1 MRSRHDLDALQAQ
14 GVNQAIVGKAAQN
27 PSFWEGLQTMKKII
41 PCLDTRDGKLVK
53 GVHFVDVKELG
64 DPVDFA
70 KKYSDAGA
78 DELVILD
85 ITKTT
90 DGHQLRTQMIT
101 DVSNAIDIPLTV
113 GGGIASVQDIQDALD
128 AGASKVG
135 INSAAV
141 KNPDFINEAVAK
153 FGSDAVTIAVDMAY
167 DEAKGDYFVY
177 TNAGQTQID
186 INALEWCKECEERGA
201 GALLITSIDTDGA
214 YTGFD
219 IPFLKLASETVS
231 IPIIASGGASGIQD
245 FIDLFQQ
252 TNLEAGLA
260 ASIFHKGEVAIE
272 DLKAALIA
280 EGID

>member
-1 MRSRHDLDALQAQ
+1 
-14 GVNQAIVGKAAQN
+14 
-27 PSFWEGLQTMKKII
+27 MKKII

-90 DGHQLRTQMIT
+90 DGHQLRTQMIA
-101 DVSNAIDIPLTV
+101 DVANAIDIPLTV

-141 KNPDFINEAVAK
+141 KNPGFINEAVAK

>member
-1 MRSRHDLDALQAQ
+1 
-14 GVNQAIVGKAAQN
+14 
-27 PSFWEGLQTMKKII
+27 MKKII

-90 DGHQLRTQMIT
+90 NGHQLRTQMIA
-101 DVSNAIDIPLTV
+101 DVANAIDIPLTV

-219 IPFLKLASETVS
+219 IPFLKLASEAVS

>member
-1 MRSRHDLDALQAQ
+1 
-14 GVNQAIVGKAAQN
+14 
-27 PSFWEGLQTMKKII
+27 MKKII

-90 DGHQLRTQMIT
+90 NGHQLRTQMIA
-101 DVSNAIDIPLTV
+101 DVANAIDIPLTV

-186 INALEWCKECEERGA
+186 INALEWCKECEQRGA

-219 IPFLKLASETVS
+219 IPFLKLASEAVS

>member
-1 MRSRHDLDALQAQ
+1 
-14 GVNQAIVGKAAQN
+14 
-27 PSFWEGLQTMKKII
+27 MKKII

-53 GVHFVDVKELG
+53 GVHFVDIKELG

-90 DGHQLRTQMIT
+90 DGHQLRTQMIA
-101 DVSNAIDIPLTV
+101 DVANAIDIPLTV

-186 INALEWCKECEERGA
+186 INALEWCNECEERGA

-219 IPFLKLASETVS
+219 IPFLKLASEAVS

>member
-1 MRSRHDLDALQAQ
+1 
-14 GVNQAIVGKAAQN
+14 
-27 PSFWEGLQTMKKII
+27 MKKII

-90 DGHQLRTQMIT
+90 DGHQLRTQMIA
-101 DVSNAIDIPLTV
+101 DVANAIDIPLTV

-141 KNPDFINEAVAK
+141 RKPDFINEAVAK

>member
-1 MRSRHDLDALQAQ
+1 
-14 GVNQAIVGKAAQN
+14 
-27 PSFWEGLQTMKKII
+27 MKKII

-90 DGHQLRTQMIT
+90 DGHQLRTQMIA
-101 DVSNAIDIPLTV
+101 DVANAIDIPLTV
-113 GGGIASVQDIQDALD
+113 GGGIASIEDIQDALD

-177 TNAGQTQID
+177 TNAGQTQIE

>member
-1 MRSRHDLDALQAQ
+1 
-14 GVNQAIVGKAAQN
+14 
-27 PSFWEGLQTMKKII
+27 MKKII

-90 DGHQLRTQMIT
+90 DGHQLRTQMIA
-101 DVSNAIDIPLTV
+101 DVANTIDIPLTV

>member
-1 MRSRHDLDALQAQ
+1 
-14 GVNQAIVGKAAQN
+14 
-27 PSFWEGLQTMKKII
+27 MKKII
-41 PCLDTRDGKLVK
+41 PCLDTRDGELVK

-90 DGHQLRTQMIT
+90 DGHQLRTQMIA
-101 DVSNAIDIPLTV
+101 VVANAIDIPLTV

-141 KNPDFINEAVAK
+141 KNPDFINEAVGK

>member
-1 MRSRHDLDALQAQ
+1 
-14 GVNQAIVGKAAQN
+14 
-27 PSFWEGLQTMKKII
+27 MKKII

-90 DGHQLRTQMIT
+90 DGHQLRTQMIA
-101 DVSNAIDIPLTV
+101 DVANAIDIPLTV

-219 IPFLKLASETVS
+219 IPFLKLASEAVS

-272 DLKAALIA
+272 DLKATLIA

>member
-1 MRSRHDLDALQAQ
+1 
-14 GVNQAIVGKAAQN
+14 
-27 PSFWEGLQTMKKII
+27 MKKII

-90 DGHQLRTQMIT
+90 DGHQLRTQMIA
-101 DVSNAIDIPLTV
+101 DVANAIDIPLTV

-141 KNPDFINEAVAK
+141 KNPDFINEAVGK

-252 TNLEAGLA
+252 TSLEAGLA

-272 DLKAALIA
+272 DLKAEIGRASCR
-280 EGID
+280 ERV

>member
-1 MRSRHDLDALQAQ
+1 
-14 GVNQAIVGKAAQN
+14 
-27 PSFWEGLQTMKKII
+27 MKKII

-90 DGHQLRTQMIT
+90 DGHQLRTQMIA
-101 DVSNAIDIPLTV
+101 DVANAIDIPLTV

-252 TNLEAGLA
+252 TSLEAGLA
-260 ASIFHKGEVAIE
+260 ASIFHNGEVAIE

>member
-1 MRSRHDLDALQAQ
+1 
-14 GVNQAIVGKAAQN
+14 
-27 PSFWEGLQTMKKII
+27 MKKII

-90 DGHQLRTQMIT
+90 DGHQLRTQMIA
-101 DVSNAIDIPLTV
+101 DVANAIDIPLTV

-153 FGSDAVTIAVDMAY
+153 FGFDAVTIAVDMAY
-167 DEAKGDYFVY
+167 DEAKGDYYVY

>member
-1 MRSRHDLDALQAQ
+1 
-14 GVNQAIVGKAAQN
+14 
-27 PSFWEGLQTMKKII
+27 MKKII

-70 KKYSDAGA
+70 KNYSDAGA

-90 DGHQLRTQMIT
+90 DGHQLRTQMIA
-101 DVSNAIDIPLTV
+101 DVANAIDIPLTV

-153 FGSDAVTIAVDMAY
+153 FGSNAVTIALDMAY

>member
-1 MRSRHDLDALQAQ
+1 
-14 GVNQAIVGKAAQN
+14 
-27 PSFWEGLQTMKKII
+27 MKKII

-90 DGHQLRTQMIT
+90 DGHQLRTQMIA
-101 DVSNAIDIPLTV
+101 DVANAIDIPLTV

-219 IPFLKLASETVS
+219 IPFLKLASEAVS

>member
-1 MRSRHDLDALQAQ
+1 
-14 GVNQAIVGKAAQN
+14 
-27 PSFWEGLQTMKKII
+27 MKKII

-90 DGHQLRTQMIT
+90 DGHQLRTQMIA
-101 DVSNAIDIPLTV
+101 DVANAIDIPLTV

-141 KNPDFINEAVAK
+141 RKPDFINEAVAK

-219 IPFLKLASETVS
+219 IPFLKLASEDVS

>member
-1 MRSRHDLDALQAQ
+1 
-14 GVNQAIVGKAAQN
+14 
-27 PSFWEGLQTMKKII
+27 MKKII

-90 DGHQLRTQMIT
+90 DGHQLRTQMIA
-101 DVSNAIDIPLTV
+101 DVANAIDIPLTV

-141 KNPDFINEAVAK
+141 KNPDFINEAVAR
-153 FGSDAVTIAVDMAY
+153 FGSDTVTIAVDMAY

-219 IPFLKLASETVS
+219 IPFLKLASEAVS

-245 FIDLFQQ
+245 FIDLFKQ

-280 EGID
+280 EGIG

>member
-1 MRSRHDLDALQAQ
+1 
-14 GVNQAIVGKAAQN
+14 
-27 PSFWEGLQTMKKII
+27 MKKII

-90 DGHQLRTQMIT
+90 DGHQLRTQMIA
-101 DVSNAIDIPLTV
+101 DVADAIDIPLTV

-219 IPFLKLASETVS
+219 IPFLKLASEAVS

-272 DLKAALIA
+272 DLKATLIA

>member
-1 MRSRHDLDALQAQ
+1 
-14 GVNQAIVGKAAQN
+14 
-27 PSFWEGLQTMKKII
+27 MKKII

-64 DPVDFA
+64 YPVDFA

-90 DGHQLRTQMIT
+90 DGHQLRTQMIA
-101 DVSNAIDIPLTV
+101 DVANAIDIPLTV

-186 INALEWCKECEERGA
+186 IKALEWCKECEQRGA

-219 IPFLKLASETVS
+219 IPFLKLASEAVS

>member
-1 MRSRHDLDALQAQ
+1 
-14 GVNQAIVGKAAQN
+14 
-27 PSFWEGLQTMKKII
+27 MKKII

-90 DGHQLRTQMIT
+90 DGHQLRTQMIA
-101 DVSNAIDIPLTV
+101 DVANAIDIPLTV

-280 EGID
+280 EGVD

>member
-1 MRSRHDLDALQAQ
+1 
-14 GVNQAIVGKAAQN
+14 
-27 PSFWEGLQTMKKII
+27 MKKII

-90 DGHQLRTQMIT
+90 DGHQLRTQMIA
-101 DVSNAIDIPLTV
+101 DVANAIDIPLTV
-113 GGGIASVQDIQDALD
+113 GGGIASVQDIQAALD

-141 KNPDFINEAVAK
+141 KNPDFINEAVGK

>member
-1 MRSRHDLDALQAQ
+1 
-14 GVNQAIVGKAAQN
+14 
-27 PSFWEGLQTMKKII
+27 MKKII

-90 DGHQLRTQMIT
+90 DGHQLRTQMIA

>member
-1 MRSRHDLDALQAQ
+1 
-14 GVNQAIVGKAAQN
+14 
-27 PSFWEGLQTMKKII
+27 MKKII

-90 DGHQLRTQMIT
+90 DGHQLRTQMIA
-101 DVSNAIDIPLTV
+101 DVANAIDIPLTV

-177 TNAGQTQID
+177 TNAGQTQIA

>member
-1 MRSRHDLDALQAQ
+1 
-14 GVNQAIVGKAAQN
+14 
-27 PSFWEGLQTMKKII
+27 MKKII

-64 DPVDFA
+64 DPVAFA
-70 KKYSDAGA
+70 KNYSDAGA

-90 DGHQLRTQMIT
+90 DGHQLRTQMIA
-101 DVSNAIDIPLTV
+101 DVANAIDIPLTV

-219 IPFLKLASETVS
+219 IPFLKLASEAVS

>member
-1 MRSRHDLDALQAQ
+1 
-14 GVNQAIVGKAAQN
+14 
-27 PSFWEGLQTMKKII
+27 MKKII

-90 DGHQLRTQMIT
+90 DGHQLRTQMIA
-101 DVSNAIDIPLTV
+101 DVANAIEIPLTV

>member
-1 MRSRHDLDALQAQ
+1 
-14 GVNQAIVGKAAQN
+14 
-27 PSFWEGLQTMKKII
+27 MKKII

-70 KKYSDAGA
+70 KKYSDAGV

-90 DGHQLRTQMIT
+90 DGHQLRTQMIA
-101 DVSNAIDIPLTV
+101 DVANAIDIPLTV

>member
-1 MRSRHDLDALQAQ
+1 
-14 GVNQAIVGKAAQN
+14 
-27 PSFWEGLQTMKKII
+27 MKKII

-53 GVHFVDVKELG
+53 GVHFLDVKELG

-90 DGHQLRTQMIT
+90 DGHQLRTQMIA

-141 KNPDFINEAVAK
+141 KNPDFINEAVGK

-252 TNLEAGLA
+252 TSLEAGLA

>member
-1 MRSRHDLDALQAQ
+1 
-14 GVNQAIVGKAAQN
+14 
-27 PSFWEGLQTMKKII
+27 MKKII

-90 DGHQLRTQMIT
+90 DGHQLRTQMIA
-101 DVSNAIDIPLTV
+101 DVANAIDIPLTV
-113 GGGIASVQDIQDALD
+113 GGGIASIQDIQDALD

>member
-1 MRSRHDLDALQAQ
+1 
-14 GVNQAIVGKAAQN
+14 
-27 PSFWEGLQTMKKII
+27 MKKII
-41 PCLDTRDGKLVK
+41 PCLDTRDGELVK

-90 DGHQLRTQMIT
+90 DGHQLRTQMIA
-101 DVSNAIDIPLTV
+101 DVANAIDIPLTV

-141 KNPDFINEAVAK
+141 KNPDFINEAVGK

-219 IPFLKLASETVS
+219 IPFLKLSSETVS

>member
-1 MRSRHDLDALQAQ
+1 
-14 GVNQAIVGKAAQN
+14 
-27 PSFWEGLQTMKKII
+27 MKKII

-70 KKYSDAGA
+70 KNYSDAGA

-90 DGHQLRTQMIT
+90 DGHQLRTQMIA
-101 DVSNAIDIPLTV
+101 DVANAIDIPLTV

-153 FGSDAVTIAVDMAY
+153 FGSDVVTIAVDMAY

-219 IPFLKLASETVS
+219 IPFLKLAFEAVS

>member
-1 MRSRHDLDALQAQ
+1 
-14 GVNQAIVGKAAQN
+14 
-27 PSFWEGLQTMKKII
+27 MKKII

-64 DPVDFA
+64 EPVDFA

-90 DGHQLRTQMIT
+90 DGHQLRTQMIA
-101 DVSNAIDIPLTV
+101 DVANAIDIPLTV

>member
-1 MRSRHDLDALQAQ
+1 
-14 GVNQAIVGKAAQN
+14 
-27 PSFWEGLQTMKKII
+27 MKKII

-90 DGHQLRTQMIT
+90 DGHQLRTQMIA
-101 DVSNAIDIPLTV
+101 DVANAIDIPLTV

-141 KNPDFINEAVAK
+141 RKPDFINEAVAK

-219 IPFLKLASETVS
+219 IPFLKLASEAVS

>member
-1 MRSRHDLDALQAQ
+1 
-14 GVNQAIVGKAAQN
+14 
-27 PSFWEGLQTMKKII
+27 MKKII

-64 DPVDFA
+64 DPVEFA
-70 KKYSDAGA
+70 KQYSEAGA

-90 DGHQLRTQMIT
+90 DGHQLRTQMIKELS
-101 DVSNAIDIPLTV
+101 DVIEIPLTV
-113 GGGIASVQDIQDALD
+113 GGGIASVEDIQDALD

-153 FGSDAVTIAVDMAY
+153 FGSEVVTIAVDMAY
-167 DEAKGDYFVY
+167 DEDNGDYFVY
-177 TNAGQTQID
+177 TNAGQRQINL
-186 INALEWCKECEERGA
+186 NALEWCRECEKRGA

-219 IPFLKLASETVS
+219 IPFLKLAAEAVS
-231 IPIIASGGASGIQD
+231 IPIIASGGASGIDD
-245 FIDLFQQ
+245 FIALFQK
-252 TNLEAGLA
+252 TRVAAGLA
-260 ASIFHKGEVAIE
+260 ASIFHKRQVAIG
-272 DLKAALIA
+272 DLKAALKA
-280 EGID
+280 EGIE

>member
-1 MRSRHDLDALQAQ
+1 
-14 GVNQAIVGKAAQN
+14 
-27 PSFWEGLQTMKKII
+27 MKKII

-90 DGHQLRTQMIT
+90 DGHQLRTQMIA
-101 DVSNAIDIPLTV
+101 DVANAIDIPLTV

-186 INALEWCKECEERGA
+186 INALEWCKGCEERGA

>member
-1 MRSRHDLDALQAQ
+1 
-14 GVNQAIVGKAAQN
+14 
-27 PSFWEGLQTMKKII
+27 MKKII

-90 DGHQLRTQMIT
+90 DGHQLRTQMIV
-101 DVSNAIDIPLTV
+101 DVANAIDIPLTV

-252 TNLEAGLA
+252 TSLEAGLA

>member
-1 MRSRHDLDALQAQ
+1 
-14 GVNQAIVGKAAQN
+14 
-27 PSFWEGLQTMKKII
+27 MKKII

-90 DGHQLRTQMIT
+90 DGHQLRTQMIA
-101 DVSNAIDIPLTV
+101 DVANAIDIPLTV

-186 INALEWCKECEERGA
+186 INALEWCKECEERGT

>member
-1 MRSRHDLDALQAQ
+1 
-14 GVNQAIVGKAAQN
+14 
-27 PSFWEGLQTMKKII
+27 MKKII

-90 DGHQLRTQMIT
+90 DGHQLRTQMIA
-101 DVSNAIDIPLTV
+101 DVANAIDIPLTV
-113 GGGIASVQDIQDALD
+113 GGGITSVQDIQDALD

>member
-1 MRSRHDLDALQAQ
+1 
-14 GVNQAIVGKAAQN
+14 
-27 PSFWEGLQTMKKII
+27 MKKII

-90 DGHQLRTQMIT
+90 DGHQLRTQMIA
-101 DVSNAIDIPLTV
+101 DVANAIDIPLTV

-186 INALEWCKECEERGA
+186 INALEWCKECEDRGA

>member
-1 MRSRHDLDALQAQ
+1 
-14 GVNQAIVGKAAQN
+14 
-27 PSFWEGLQTMKKII
+27 MKKII

-90 DGHQLRTQMIT
+90 DGHQLRTQMIA
-101 DVSNAIDIPLTV
+101 DVANAIDIPLTV

-231 IPIIASGGASGIQD
+231 IPIIASGGASGIAD
-245 FIDLFQQ
+245 FIELFQK
-252 TNLEAGLA
+252 TNIEAGLA